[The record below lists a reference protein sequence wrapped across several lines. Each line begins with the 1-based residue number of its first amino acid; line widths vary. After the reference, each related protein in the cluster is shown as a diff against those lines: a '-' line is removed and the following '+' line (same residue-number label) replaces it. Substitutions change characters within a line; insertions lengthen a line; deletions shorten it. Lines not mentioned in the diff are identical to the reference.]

1 MTAEPGAVTFANP
14 DVLAFYRQLPF
25 NYRQSVH
32 EHAVHIRRANVISS
46 YSVLTPLLGKKTSL
60 LDVGCGAGWFSL
72 NAAYHRRCQTIGI
85 DFNEVAINRA
95 RDVAQE
101 LGVSAAFEVA
111 DLFLF
116 NNPVRYDL
124 VVSLGVLHHTND
136 CNAALDRLC
145 RNYVKPGGHVFV
157 GLYHKYGRRPF
168 LEHFDRMRQAG
179 ASEADMLMRYR
190 QLHAALTDDT
200 HALSWFRDQVLH
212 PHETQHT
219 LREIVPL
226 LAAAGMSLISTSVN
240 GFAPFDDLEQ
250 LYDAEPNLE
259 RVANQRLTDGQYF
272 PGFFVFLAR
281 KG

>member
-1 MTAEPGAVTFANP
+1 MATFANP
-14 DVLAFYRQLPF
+14 DVLAFYRELPF
-25 NYRQSVH
+25 NYRQSIR
-32 EHAVHIRRANVISS
+32 EHAVTIRRANAIAS
-46 YSVLTPLLGKKTSL
+46 YPVLAPLLNKKTSL

-72 NAAYHRRCQTIGI
+72 NAAYHWRCQTTGI
-85 DFNEVAINRA
+85 DFNEIAINRA

-101 LGVSAAFEVA
+101 LGVSAAFQVA

-116 NNPVRYDL
+116 DNPIRYDL

-136 CNAALDRLC
+136 CHAALDRLC
-145 RNYVKPGGHVFV
+145 GVYVKSGGHVFV

-168 LEHFDRMRQAG
+168 LEYFDRMRQNGTSDEQLFAH
-179 ASEADMLMRYR
+179 YR
-190 QLHAALTDDT
+190 RLHSTLTDDT

-226 LAAAGMSLISTSVN
+226 LVNAGMSLISTSIN
-240 GFAPFDDLEQ
+240 GFAPIHDVER
-250 LYDAEPNLE
+250 LYDAEQNLE
-259 RVANQRLTDGQYF
+259 QLAIRRLTDGQYF